1 MKSLDDFDLNIQ
13 NIDGDNDSPD
23 PGIEPQSLSQIISWT
38 IYSLTLLSEG
48 LSNATATNTT
58 EYKC

>member
-23 PGIEPQSLSQIISWT
+23 PGIEPQSLSQIIVKLN
-38 IYSLTLLSEG
+38 IG
-48 LSNATATNTT
+48 
-58 EYKC
+58 KCIIFLNIISY